1 MSVAISLA
9 KYKMFIWLRSE
20 MLFNISSEDEK
31 EDIKMKRKLA
41 LFLSLVMLI
50 SVSLSLAS
58 CKAKKQAGAEVL
70 QDVRVRKALSLA
82 IDRAYLNET
91 VWNNSRIEA
100 YSLVPEGIMD
110 TEPGTDFRKVGGDLM
125 TTDYDAAVT
134 EAKSLLK
141 EAGFPDGKGFPT
153 LEFVYNTNTQ
163 HQQVA
168 EAVQSMWK
176 EQLGITV
183 NLSSMEWNVFL
194 DYRKGP
200 DSQIARQGWLADYAD
215 ASSFFDLF
223 VSDSG
228 TNDGHYNNPEYDER
242 VKDAKFLTDQAERA
256 RLYHEAEEIL
266 MNDMG
271 MIPLV
276 FYADDVLIQQGYEGY
291 GVTATGNK
299 YFWEVNQPE
308 TTVCVGSQPATL
320 DPNLNET
327 VDGMI
332 YVTHM
337 FEGLYRPN
345 NDGTFEL
352 GQAAEVKNDGTKYT
366 VTLRDDIFWSDG
378 EPVTAYDFEFSWRR
392 LVDPATASS
401 YGYIGA
407 DFFKNG
413 ADVLDGTI
421 SPEELSVKA
430 IDDKTLEFEIAA
442 EFTYVDELLAF
453 PSLMPL
459 RQDIVEANP
468 EAWSTVPETLI
479 TNGRYVMETIANED
493 KLVMVKNDKYWDP
506 DSTKVETITYKLM
519 SDDNAIL
526 AAFKN
531 NELDLIDTFPSDET
545 VSLEATPEF
554 HRFGNLGLYYLQVN
568 HEAGSTADAEE

>member
-1 MSVAISLA
+1 
-9 KYKMFIWLRSE
+9 
-20 MLFNISSEDEK
+20 
-31 EDIKMKRKLA
+31 MKRTVA
-41 LFLSLVMLI
+41 LILSLVMLV
-50 SVSLSLAS
+50 SLSLSLAS

-82 IDRAYLNET
+82 IDREYLNDT
-91 VWNNSRIEA
+91 VWNGSRIAA
-100 YSLVPEGIMD
+100 YGLVPEGIMD
-110 TEPGTDFRKVGGDLM
+110 TAVGTDFRKVGGDLM
-125 TTDYDAAVT
+125 TTDYEAAVE
-134 EAKSLLK
+134 EAKKLLK

-153 LEFVYNTNTQ
+153 LEFTYNTNTG

-168 EAVQSMWK
+168 EAVQNMWK
-176 EQLGITV
+176 EKLGITV

-194 DYRKGP
+194 DYRRGP

-228 TNDGHYNNPEYDER
+228 TNDGHYNNPEYDKR
-242 VKDAKFLTDQAERA
+242 VKEAKFLTDQAERA
-256 RLYHEAEEIL
+256 RLYHEAEKIL
-266 MNDMG
+266 MDDMG
-271 MIPLV
+271 MIPIV
-276 FYADDVLIQQGYEGY
+276 YYADDVLIQQGYEGY

-299 YFWEVNQPE
+299 YFWEVNKSE
-308 TTVCVGSQPATL
+308 TNICVGSQPATL

-332 YVTHM
+332 YVTHL

-345 NDGTFEL
+345 VDGTFEL
-352 GQAAEVKNDGTKYT
+352 GQAKEVKNDGTKYT

-378 EPVTAYDFEFSWRR
+378 EPVTAYDFEYSWRR

-413 ADVLDGTI
+413 NDVLEGTVP
-421 SPEELSVKA
+421 PEELTVKA
-430 IDDKTLEFEIAA
+430 VDDKTLEFEIAA
-442 EFTYVDELLAF
+442 EFTYTNELLAF

-459 RQDIVEANP
+459 RQDIVEANS
-468 EAWSTVPETLI
+468 EAWSTVPETLVV
-479 TNGRYVMETIANED
+479 NGRYIMETIANED
-493 KLVMVKNDKYWDP
+493 KLVMKKNEKYWDP
-506 DSTKVETITYKLM
+506 DSTKVDTITYKLM

-531 NELDLIDTFPSDET
+531 KELDLIDTFPSDET
-545 VSLEATPEF
+545 ATLEATPEF

-568 HEAGSTADAEE
+568 HNAGKTEEAE